1 MAKSFGD
8 LVAEARAAVP
18 ALTPEEAQQRIASE
32 PDVFVIDVQDASDSQ
47 ACGLIPG
54 AANISLGMLPIK
66 ADTVLPAA
74 ITDSRLQDRSRPV
87 ITTCGAGG
95 QAAMA
100 AKLLKDM
107 GFENVSF
114 MDGGMR
120 AWKGKGL
127 PVDPSNT

>member
-18 ALTPEEAQQRIASE
+18 ALTPEQAKQRMAE
-32 PDVFVIDVQDASDSQ
+32 DPEVLVIDVQDAVDSQ
-47 ACGLIPG
+47 SCGLIPG
-54 AANISLGMLPIK
+54 ATNISLGMLPIK

-114 MDGGMR
+114 IDGGMR
-120 AWKGKGL
+120 AWKSKGL
-127 PVDPSNT
+127 PVD